1 MPDQTLACP
10 YCDAHLPIPPGAAV
24 GSRLSCSSCGE
35 TFTWKASQQPVAAPP
50 HPDGGT
56 PPSALPGSEQPA
68 APAASPIR
76 LRVMLAVIGI
86 LLLLV
91 PRALW
96 MTGLLGGDGSA
107 LVVLDVA
114 VLVVGVVVL
123 ITVVLI
129 VGLDRA
135 NRGVG
140 LCVLGGMAVMACA
153 GVALALW
160 TREARREHD
169 RGLPPEQLPRRH
181 KRNTGQ
187 VYPPE
192 TTETPAD
199 DEDGSRAPD
208 RLAALGYLPNGTGV
222 VVALDAVELARLR
235 TEKVWLNEPLRIAGH
250 EVPPKDLPAWTGL
263 KADNLDHLLLAAT
276 LPSSGK
282 GSRLPA
288 VYLVVRSRK
297 PYGLAE
303 VLSALHSS
311 PDQGKVQSKGT
322 VYSVTLPRPVGKASL
337 WSADARTLVFNL
349 FGDDEL
355 RKVPFARQPGL
366 DQLAHEVRAALVDR
380 VKGPTP
386 LWAVAHVADAAWLDG
401 ADKLPGLSVPKGL
414 GEGLSK
420 LETVAVW
427 LQVPEAHAG
436 REPGLLLHAA
446 LRARGTGAK
455 ELLAALGRPSLKD
468 LGLDAKQDG
477 DWLSVSWPVDRQ
489 TLEKALGK

>member
-1 MPDQTLACP
+1 
-10 YCDAHLPIPPGAAV
+10 
-24 GSRLSCSSCGE
+24 
-35 TFTWKASQQPVAAPP
+35 
-50 HPDGGT
+50 
-56 PPSALPGSEQPA
+56 
-68 APAASPIR
+68 
-76 LRVMLAVIGI
+76 MLAVIGI
-86 LLLLV
+86 LLILV
-91 PRALW
+91 PRALL
-96 MTGLLGGDGSA
+96 MTGVLDIGGSSLA
-107 LVVLDVA
+107 VLDVA
-114 VLVVGVVVL
+114 LLIVGVVVL
-123 ITVVLI
+123 ITIVLI
-129 VGLDRA
+129 VALDRA
-135 NRGVG
+135 NRAVG
-140 LCVLGGMAVMACA
+140 LCVLGGMALMTCV
-153 GVALALW
+153 GLALALW

-169 RGLPPEQLPRRH
+169 RGLPPELLARRH

-235 TEKVWLNEPLRIAGH
+235 AEKVWLKEPLRIAGH
-250 EVPPKDLPAWTGL
+250 EVPPKDLLAWTGL
-263 KADNLDHLLLAAT
+263 KADNLDHLMLGVT
-276 LPSSGK
+276 LPSAGK

-297 PYGLAE
+297 PYDLAE

-311 PDQGKVQSKGT
+311 PDQGAVRSEKPI
-322 VYSVTLPRPVGKASL
+322 YPVTLPRPVGKASL
-337 WSADARTLVFNL
+337 WSADGRTLVFNL

-355 RKVPFARQPGL
+355 RKVPFTRRPGL
-366 DQLAHEVRAALVDR
+366 DQLVPELRPVLADK
-380 VKGPTP
+380 VKGPAA

-414 GEGLSK
+414 DEGLPK
-420 LETVAVW
+420 PETVAVW

-436 REPGLLLHAA
+436 REPRLLLHAA

-477 DWLSVSWPVDRQ
+477 AWVSVSWPVDRQ